1 MKLSAMV
8 ASALFTLTVTGVLS
22 GCGVETN
29 GEEVAESDDALQY
42 TWTTAN
48 GVIGEI
54 ANLTNNSGCTV
65 SYPGGQIYCKPI
77 PFADKSASIGIASR
91 YSQFD
96 GLVTWDAAADTTII
110 QDSVPSGLN
119 VSLNRKHSFFFGT
132 IPLPPSTVLEAS
144 GIATPTPGAY
154 WKTARINATVTK
166 VTLTGT
172 IAKVMK
178 VDYNSSTW
186 QCFEPQLV
194 PVTAS
199 RASEVQATPSW
210 GGGGKWAPMPT
221 SANFT
226 TKAPLRGV
234 EVLDELEQRVKRVPG
249 FKYPVLAED
258 YEWVRQNCGVRYY
271 YDGPIR

>member
-1 MKLSAMV
+1 MKLATLLSASI
-8 ASALFTLTVTGVLS
+8 AAIALA
-22 GCGVETN
+22 GCAADANEET
-29 GEEVAESDDALQY
+29 AESGDALQY

-65 SYPGGQIYCKPI
+65 SYPGGQIYCRPI
-77 PFADKSASIGIASR
+77 PFADKSASIAIASR

-96 GLVTWDAAADTTII
+96 GLVTWDVTADTEII
-110 QDSVPSGLN
+110 QQSVPSGLN
-119 VSLNRKHSFFFGT
+119 VSLGRKHSFFFGT
-132 IPLPPSTVLEAS
+132 APLPPSTVLEAS
-144 GIATPTPGAY
+144 GIATPTPGAN
-154 WKTARINATVTK
+154 WKTARINASVTK

-172 IAKVMK
+172 IANVMK

-186 QCFEPQLV
+186 QCYQPNLV

-258 YEWVRQNCGVRYY
+258 YEWVRQNCGIRYY